1 MTEFEFEKFYEG
13 RKSMFDEIEERF
25 RSIEYKGK
33 ENGFTFI
40 SIDEILKVIE
50 SIDISKGYKVEE

>member
-13 RKSMFDEIEERF
+13 RKSMFDEIIERF
-25 RSIEYKGK
+25 QNINYKGK
-33 ENGFTFI
+33 EHGISFI

>member
-13 RKSMFDEIEERF
+13 RKSMFDEITERF
-25 RSIEYKGK
+25 RNINCKGK
-33 ENGFTFI
+33 EHGFAFI
-40 SIDEILKVIE
+40 SIDDILKVIE

>member
-13 RKSMFDEIEERF
+13 RKSMYDEIIERF
-25 RSIEYKGK
+25 QNINHKGK
-33 ENGFTFI
+33 EHGFTFI
-40 SIDEILKVIE
+40 SVDEILKVIE